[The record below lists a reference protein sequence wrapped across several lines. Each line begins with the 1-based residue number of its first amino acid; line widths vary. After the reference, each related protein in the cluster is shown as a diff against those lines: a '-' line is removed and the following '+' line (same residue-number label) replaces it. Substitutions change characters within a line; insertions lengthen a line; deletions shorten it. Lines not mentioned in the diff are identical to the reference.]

1 VTAATQADV
10 VIAGGGTG
18 GHVFP
23 GLALGR
29 TLTERGLRVHF
40 VGTATGL
47 EVRAVPAAGFPLT
60 LVPARA
66 VRGGGIAGAVR
77 GSAALAAGV
86 ASAIGIVG
94 RLRPRLVVGAGG
106 YASAAMVVAA
116 WLRRV
121 PVVLMEQNAIPGG
134 TNRSLARL
142 ARVVCVGFAE
152 AARWLPPGKSVHT
165 GNPLRP
171 EVLAAPAPVRTEPG
185 TGLLVFGGSQGAQR
199 INAATLAAL
208 ERLGPATT
216 AGLRIMHQTGAAER
230 EQVAAAYARLGIP
243 ARVEA
248 FIADMGA
255 AYRAADVVVARAG
268 AMSCSEIAA
277 LGLPAIL
284 VPYPYAVDDHQRA
297 NASVLVDAG
306 AARMILDRDLDGATL
321 AAALTDL
328 VGDAD
333 ARHAMAA
340 RARAVGRPDAA
351 ACAADVCFRV
361 MQQTSP

>member
-1 VTAATQADV
+1 MTAATRPDV

-40 VGTATGL
+40 VGTAAGL
-47 EVRAVPAAGFPLT
+47 EARAVPAAGFAVT
-60 LVPARA
+60 LVPGRA
-66 VRGGGIAGAVR
+66 VRGGGLVGAVR
-77 GSAALAAGV
+77 GTAALGAGI
-86 ASAIGIVG
+86 ASAVGLVG
-94 RLRPRLVVGAGG
+94 RLRPRLVVGVGG

-121 PVVLMEQNAIPGG
+121 PVVLMEQNAIPGA

-142 ARVVCVGFAE
+142 AKVVCVGFAE
-152 AARWLPPGKSVHT
+152 ASRWLPAGRAVHT

-171 EVLAAPAPVRTEPG
+171 EVLASPAAPPAPG

-208 ERLGPATT
+208 ERLGPAT
-216 AGLRIMHQTGAAER
+216 AGLRIVHQTGAAER

-255 AYRAADVVVARAG
+255 AYRAADLVVARAG
-268 AMSCSEIAA
+268 AMSCAEIAA
-277 LGLPAIL
+277 MGLPAIL
-284 VPYPYAVDDHQRA
+284 VPYPFAADDHQRA
-297 NASVLVDAG
+297 NATVLVDAG
-306 AARMILDRDLDGATL
+306 AARMILDRELDGATL
-321 AAALTDL
+321 AAALSDL
-328 VGDAD
+328 VGDEAT
-333 ARHAMAA
+333 RRTMAE

-351 ACAADVCFRV
+351 TAAADVCFRV